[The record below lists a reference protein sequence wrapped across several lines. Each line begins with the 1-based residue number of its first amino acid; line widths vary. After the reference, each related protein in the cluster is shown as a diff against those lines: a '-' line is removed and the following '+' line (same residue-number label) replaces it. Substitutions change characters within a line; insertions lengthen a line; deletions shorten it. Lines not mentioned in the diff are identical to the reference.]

1 MIHEL
6 KVLQDYFDDVLTGKK
21 RFELR
26 RDDRDYQVGDIFILK
41 EWTPDGGYTGRQYS
55 GTISY
60 ILRGCSCPGY
70 GLADGYCIFCW

>member
-1 MIHEL
+1 MTHEL
-6 KVLQDYFDDVLTGKK
+6 KILPDYFDDIVVEGK

-26 RDDRDYQVGDIFILK
+26 RDDRGYQAGDMFILK
-41 EWTPDGGYTGRQYS
+41 EWTPGRGYTGRQYS

-60 ILRGCSCPGY
+60 VLHGCSCPGY